1 MFRRSCSVGL
11 LTVILLSFW
20 LPAQA
25 AAPVVLV
32 WGDSLSAAYGIP
44 LERGWVAL
52 MQKKMRASGYPHK
65 VVNGSVSGETTAGG
79 LRRLPE
85 ALERHQPDLVLI
97 ELGGNDGLRGLP
109 LAKMRDNLSK
119 MVRMSREAGA
129 QVLVFQMM
137 IPPNYGPDYSSDF
150 SSSFHRV
157 AEAEGADFI
166 PFFLRDIAMDESN
179 FLPDGIHPNERAQ
192 PLLLER
198 VWPVVERRLTSTRDQ
213 G

>member
-11 LTVILLSFW
+11 LTVILLLFW

-25 AAPVVLV
+25 ASPVVLV

-109 LAKMRDNLSK
+109 LAKMRDNLSE

-129 QVLVFQMM
+129 EVLVFQMM

-198 VWPVVERRLTSTRDQ
+198 VWPVVERRLTSSRDQ

>member
-1 MFRRSCSVGL
+1 M
-11 LTVILLSFW
+11 
-20 LPAQA
+20 
-25 AAPVVLV
+25 VLV

-109 LAKMRDNLSK
+109 LAKMRDNLSE

-129 QVLVFQMM
+129 EVLVFQMM

-198 VWPVVERRLTSTRDQ
+198 VWPVVERRLTSARDQ

>member
-11 LTVILLSFW
+11 LTVILLLFW

-25 AAPVVLV
+25 ASPVVLV

-109 LAKMRDNLSK
+109 LAKMRDNLSE

-129 QVLVFQMM
+129 EVLVFQMM

-198 VWPVVERRLTSTRDQ
+198 VWPVVERRLTSARDQ